1 MTRAKNSWLHLA
13 FRSADIFSQSG
24 DLLANRNCPTLKPA
38 CRITWWRNAYFSLL
52 EKQKRLEVTNETPNK
67 F

>member
-13 FRSADIFSQSG
+13 FRSAGIFSQSG
-24 DLLANRNCPTLKPA
+24 DLLANRNCPTLKLA

>member
-1 MTRAKNSWLHLA
+1 MKCAKNSWLHLA
-13 FRSADIFSQSG
+13 FRSAGLFGQSG
-24 DLLANRNCPTLKPA
+24 GSLANRNRPA
-38 CRITWWRNAYFSLL
+38 FESASSVHLWRNACLSLL